1 MKINS
6 KRIKD
11 LNVIHESIKLLKEK
25 MGSAKPHD
33 TEFDKDFLNMTPKK
47 HRQHKRKRHKC
58 TVSNFKTSAQ
68 QRKQSNE

>member
-11 LNVIHESIKLLKEK
+11 LNVIRESIKLLKEN
-25 MGSAKPHD
+25 MGRAKPHD

-47 HRQHKRKRHKC
+47 AQATQEK
-58 TVSNFKTSAQ
+58 KTQ
-68 QRKQSNE
+68 MHFIKF